1 MRLFI
6 LVISTVLI
14 FAACG
19 DSKVKASSDDE
30 STSDSDTEQVGDS
43 DEETS
48 DSENKDDPNNDENN
62 NDETENDSD
71 STDAVC
77 GNEIVESGEECDGNV
92 KLCTEIDDTLYSGGK
107 AKCKDDCSGFST
119 LTCDEVPYECGD
131 DKVEGPEICDGGVE
145 DCVNIDPLLYSSGK
159 AKCNDECN
167 GYELETF
174 EEIFHECGNNTVE
187 GPEVC
192 DGNLKDCVEISSSLY
207 SGGKALCNDEC
218 TGWDTVTCEENTGEC
233 SDTVRVVQCA
243 TDAAKDQIQSCLG
256 GNWSNEG
263 DCLVKDEYILLRSGD
278 SAKSYSV
285 TFNSAIDEIDVLTVM
300 DTSGSLVEELSL
312 IKTNVSDMANA
323 IIADYPQAAFGMTT
337 LGTLE
342 STVYSI
348 VRNIDENVNDYVSAV
363 TNMTADAYG
372 ATEYHTIA
380 IDQAISGTGTYQ
392 KIQTYEGGTV
402 YTLDIPA
409 ASCGTGK
416 RGGVCFRENSL
427 PVVVVI
433 SDEAIAMDGWIW
445 TSGSATTADDVI
457 DSLNAIN
464 GKIGIIDAG
473 GEAGAYMSD
482 DADYFA
488 VGTNSVDASGET
500 FYKAIPNVGTGL
512 NTEWIAMVKGIIEDT
527 VMDVDLDLTP
537 DASNPVNVYGLID
550 SYEAFSASPVNGI
563 DGKSGSEFT
572 GVKRDTDLT
581 YKVVFSNNNSE
592 MGVKLNELTLSAV
605 WGDTVIGSKTITI
618 VTD

>member
-131 DKVEGPEICDGGVE
+131 NKVEGPEICDGGVE
-145 DCVNIDPLLYSSGK
+145 DCVNIDPLLYSGGK

-167 GYELETF
+167 GYELETC

-218 TGWDTVTCEENTGEC
+218 TGWDTVTCEENTGFF
-233 SDTVRVVQCA
+233 TA
-243 TDAAKDQIQSCLG
+243 P
-256 GNWSNEG
+256 
-263 DCLVKDEYILLRSGD
+263 
-278 SAKSYSV
+278 
-285 TFNSAIDEIDVLTVM
+285 
-300 DTSGSLVEELSL
+300 
-312 IKTNVSDMANA
+312 VS
-323 IIADYPQAAFGMTT
+323 
-337 LGTLE
+337 
-342 STVYSI
+342 
-348 VRNIDENVNDYVSAV
+348 
-363 TNMTADAYG
+363 
-372 ATEYHTIA
+372 
-380 IDQAISGTGTYQ
+380 
-392 KIQTYEGGTV
+392 
-402 YTLDIPA
+402 
-409 ASCGTGK
+409 
-416 RGGVCFRENSL
+416 
-427 PVVVVI
+427 
-433 SDEAIAMDGWIW
+433 
-445 TSGSATTADDVI
+445 
-457 DSLNAIN
+457 
-464 GKIGIIDAG
+464 
-473 GEAGAYMSD
+473 
-482 DADYFA
+482 
-488 VGTNSVDASGET
+488 
-500 FYKAIPNVGTGL
+500 
-512 NTEWIAMVKGIIEDT
+512 
-527 VMDVDLDLTP
+527 
-537 DASNPVNVYGLID
+537 
-550 SYEAFSASPVNGI
+550 
-563 DGKSGSEFT
+563 
-572 GVKRDTDLT
+572 
-581 YKVVFSNNNSE
+581 
-592 MGVKLNELTLSAV
+592 
-605 WGDTVIGSKTITI
+605 
-618 VTD
+618 